1 MKTKVIIVDNQN
13 LSPADFDFLSNL
25 QGLQFGGAAIVKLCS
40 VDLGWLGRELRTA
53 VEENYDEVV
62 CVPIGAMTVDIPA
75 IRAASAAR
83 SAPLVVSGF
92 DAGPADFFAL
102 NNHFAYIDLSFFKT
116 NNISIDWGPSWQV
129 DNTIGY
135 PNTVLVG
142 NILTRGAGTNYTTQ
156 FGPGWILFRTVL
168 DNGGRVLNFPIDQID
183 NMAVVADATVRQI
196 ATVDSAVIVERW
208 MQFVQATR
216 PAATNATAALSAV
229 NSVFVNPTTPVEN
242 LYTTADSLEAFSI
255 PLSLSKE
262 FRLVFF
268 SNLSENI
275 QHVKTIIAT
284 WTGTNQ
290 AELSIPAHYQSALD
304 TVDYSVWS
312 AMTQGYVAYFAFD
325 GAELLADIETQRY
338 VNNFIFLGNYS
349 FSTRSLLVSGVNVAS
364 TEICYKN
371 LNGYTLDSKFTV
383 APFQQDLYKRFRITY
398 RNTQTGFQLPTEYE
412 IEPHFLAQKWAR
424 SLRHDYLE
432 VDSNRV
438 EKNYMLQ
445 HWEYDEANV
454 NGRSLTQ
461 LCAEMNRYVA
471 HINGYFDGSGER
483 RVKYEI
489 TQYFDPVTVAQPI
502 LNEIHHHFELLIGQ
516 VWSMSEYYKLADS
529 ATGFAIRQ
537 LNNLC
542 HEMESLLRPSF
553 RNSSWWSAGVY
564 FPYLRVSRYKFIDS
578 DYDHFSQIQNFGDL
592 ILHYCQLGKTP
603 MEAFSAND
611 AEVFDDNITGLRY
624 LSGEFNISFKT
635 DPELA
640 VQHNS
645 INKFNARAFPWIR
658 ARGQDPESKYTGIGF
673 VKIANFD
680 RTLFPNMTAEQVMA
694 ELVRCDDI
702 YKLELID
709 ANGNVIKESVL
720 DYTWRDVLVLTDPTL
735 PNYTGEFHCKD

>member
-1 MKTKVIIVDNQN
+1 MKTKIIIVDNQN
-13 LSPADFDFLSNL
+13 LQTADFDFLSNL
-25 QGLQFGGAAIVKLCS
+25 QGLQFRDSTVVKLCS
-40 VDLGWLGRELRTA
+40 RDLGWLGKELRTA
-53 VEENYDEVV
+53 LEENYDEIV
-62 CVPIGAMTVDIPA
+62 CVPIGAMVVCITA
-75 IRAASAAR
+75 IRAASIANT
-83 SAPLVVSGF
+83 APLVVSGF
-92 DAGPADFFAL
+92 EAGPADFFAL

-116 NNISIDWGPSWQV
+116 NNIPLDWGPSWQV
-129 DNTIGY
+129 ENHIAF
-135 PNTVLVG
+135 PNTVLLD
-142 NILTRGAGTNYTTQ
+142 NIMVKGQGTSYSTH
-156 FGPGWILFRTVL
+156 FGPGWILFSTVL
-168 DNGGRVLNFPIDQID
+168 NNSGCVLNFPIEQID
-183 NMAVVADATVRQI
+183 NMSVVADAIVRQSVTT
-196 ATVDSAVIVERW
+196 ADSAVIVERW
-208 MQFVQATR
+208 MQFVQSIQL
-216 PAATNATAALSAV
+216 AAANATTTLTEL
-229 NSVFVNPTTPVEN
+229 NSRFANPVTPVEN

-255 PLSLSKE
+255 PLSLSHE

-275 QHVKTIIAT
+275 QHIKTIVDT

-290 AELSIPAHYQSALD
+290 AELPIPTHYQTALD
-304 TVDYSVWS
+304 TVDYAVWS
-312 AMTQGYVAYFAFD
+312 AMTQGYVAYFTFD
-325 GAELLADIETQRY
+325 GAELLADLETQRY
-338 VNNFIFLGNYS
+338 VNNFIFMGNYS
-349 FSTRSLLVSGVNVAS
+349 FSARSLLIAGVTVAS

-371 LNGYTLDSKFTV
+371 LNGYTLDSKFTSG
-383 APFQQDLYKRFRITY
+383 PFQQDLYKRFRITY

-412 IEPHFLAQKWAR
+412 IDPHFLAQKWAR

-432 VDSNRV
+432 VASSRV

-445 HWEYDEANV
+445 HWEYDEANT

-461 LCAEMNRYVA
+461 LCAEMNRYVT

-489 TQYFDPVTVAQPI
+489 TQYFDPVTVGQQI

-516 VWSMSEYYKLADS
+516 VWSMSEYYKMADS

-564 FPYLRVSRYKFIDS
+564 FPYLRVSRYKFVDS
-578 DYDHFSQIQNFGDL
+578 DYDHFSQVQNFGDL

-603 MEAFSAND
+603 MEAFCAND

-624 LSGEFNISFKT
+624 LSGEFDISFRTDT
-635 DPELA
+635 DPV
-640 VQHNS
+640 VQNNA

-680 RTLFPNMTAEQVMA
+680 RTLFLNMTAEQIMS
-694 ELVRCDDI
+694 ELVKCDDI
-702 YKLELID
+702 YKLELIN
-709 ANGNVIKESVL
+709 AAGEVVKESVL
-720 DYTWRDVLVLTDPTL
+720 DYTWRDVLALTDPTL
-735 PNYTGEFHCKD
+735 PNYTGEFHW